1 MLQADPNKIKNYYV
15 DLAPGRSIDVGSQ
28 NGYPRISAQAPG
40 RTVTVAQVVRLSEAG
55 RHDKGILSTQLA
67 CTDQKCCRLRVLRPH
82 HQSRTL
88 LDVICRC

>member
-40 RTVTVAQVVRLSEAG
+40 RTVTVAQVEWVSEAD
-55 RHDKGILSTQLA
+55 RHDKGQLSTQLA
-67 CTDQKCCRLRVLRPH
+67 GTDQKCCHLHVLRPH
-82 HQSRTL
+82 LQSRTL
-88 LDVICRC
+88 LHVIWRC